1 MTTRSVTGALLVVL
15 LTVQA
20 QGAADN
26 AAAQSR
32 RTIRTIGQ
40 TIVVGESDLATWK
53 AVLDVLPVRPDR
65 IEVLDLN
72 SLSASTR
79 HRLRGL
85 DAFVVQGSRT
95 IVVIRQGGTLR
106 HAENGDAVDRLVLA
120 SLVWHELAHVNG
132 ADERAAFEQERLLW
146 RRFIA
151 AGLVD
156 GTFGLAY
163 IVRLDDEAGASR
175 ASRSEAKLAAG
186 PRIP

>member
-1 MTTRSVTGALLVVL
+1 
-15 LTVQA
+15 
-20 QGAADN
+20 
-26 AAAQSR
+26 
-32 RTIRTIGQ
+32 
-40 TIVVGESDLATWK
+40 
-53 AVLDVLPVRPDR
+53 
-65 IEVLDLN
+65 
-72 SLSASTR
+72 
-79 HRLRGL
+79 
-85 DAFVVQGSRT
+85 
-95 IVVIRQGGTLR
+95 
-106 HAENGDAVDRLVLA
+106 VDRLVLA